1 MDYTGGLVN
10 SYIAAVG
17 TTDAEALRQ
26 LNAALEKAITKGTF
40 SSWKSNDYRTP
51 PSKETSFMVWKTLPG
66 LLEKE
71 GLSRR
76 KAMAITRKITLY
88 DKPDNT

>member
-1 MDYTGGLVN
+1 
-10 SYIAAVG
+10 
-17 TTDAEALRQ
+17 
-26 LNAALEKAITKGTF
+26 
-40 SSWKSNDYRTP
+40 
-51 PSKETSFMVWKTLPG
+51 MVWKTLPD